1 MLNSGYR
8 DVSLGTSLFHFISI
22 SLARSLSLFSL
33 PLCSSEEM
41 TFHLARSAS
50 ALAQII
56 EPPLDALQQYDLPR
70 DGFLDAAF
78 ACGMATGMTDYEE
91 AASVR
96 KAKLFRALLSSLPQK
111 DAVVAEIG
119 MGSFPNAPY
128 FAQSSARRGLSMDII
143 GIDPND
149 KMGETLQLFK
159 FPQSFSFNVWPNTDK
174 GCCCEA
180 TNLLIAVCVHISAV
194 CGQISTSMRTH

>member
-1 MLNSGYR
+1 MLNSLIS
-8 DVSLGTSLFHFISI
+8 DVSLSLSPYL

-33 PLCSSEEM
+33 PLSSKEM
-41 TFHLARSAS
+41 TFHLARSAL

-96 KAKLFRALLSSLPQK
+96 KAKLFRALLSSLPKK

-149 KMGETLQLFK
+149 KMGETPSSLIFLSVSLSK
-159 FPQSFSFNVWPNTDK
+159 CDK
-174 GCCCEA
+174 GCCCA
-180 TNLLIAVCVHISAV
+180 
-194 CGQISTSMRTH
+194 

>member
-1 MLNSGYR
+1 MSLSGLLSSTL
-8 DVSLGTSLFHFISI
+8 SLSL
-22 SLARSLSLFSL
+22 SLARSRSSLSLF
-33 PLCSSEEM
+33 SSEEM

-128 FAQSSARRGLSMDII
+128 FAQSSVRRGLSMDII

-149 KMGETLQLFK
+149 KMGKTPQLFK
-159 FPQSFSFNVWPNTDK
+159 FPQSFSFKVWLNSDK

-180 TNLLIAVCVHISAV
+180 TNIVEAVCEHISAV
-194 CGQISTSMRTH
+194 CGHISTSMRTH